1 MISKQHKKDYDDFSE
16 HPLASLFF
24 EYVDILKS
32 HNFHKEAEDLL
43 KIAKQHY
50 LPENRNIIT
59 KIIIEMQKAAVS
71 DETNKFQQL
80 LQVDVNMIIF
90 GDEELEKFVLDNR
103 RNENTQ
109 FVRRDLSWFKFRAP
123 F

>member
-43 KIAKQHY
+43 KISEQYY
-50 LPENRNIIT
+50 LPENCKIIT
-59 KIIIEMQKAAVS
+59 NIIIEMQKVAVS

-80 LQVDVNMIIF
+80 LRQLQN
-90 GDEELEKFVLDNR
+90 
-103 RNENTQ
+103 
-109 FVRRDLSWFKFRAP
+109 
-123 F
+123 

>member
-1 MISKQHKKDYDDFSE
+1 MKKKQYHKDYNDFSD

-43 KIAKQHY
+43 KISEQYY
-50 LPENRNIIT
+50 LLENCKIIT
-59 KIIIEMQKAAVS
+59 NIIIEMQKVAVS

-80 LQVDVNMIIF
+80 LRQLQN
-90 GDEELEKFVLDNR
+90 
-103 RNENTQ
+103 
-109 FVRRDLSWFKFRAP
+109 
-123 F
+123 

>member
-1 MISKQHKKDYDDFSE
+1 MIGSQHKKDYDDFSE

-80 LQVDVNMIIF
+80 LRQLQN
-90 GDEELEKFVLDNR
+90 
-103 RNENTQ
+103 
-109 FVRRDLSWFKFRAP
+109 
-123 F
+123 

>member
-43 KIAKQHY
+43 KISEQHY
-50 LPENRNIIT
+50 LPENCKIIT
-59 KIIIEMQKAAVS
+59 NIIIEMQKVAVS

-80 LQVDVNMIIF
+80 LRQLQN
-90 GDEELEKFVLDNR
+90 
-103 RNENTQ
+103 
-109 FVRRDLSWFKFRAP
+109 
-123 F
+123 